1 MIFIDTDVLW
11 LAFAFHQ
18 DARQATNAAF
28 LEQVQAAQP
37 ATTIYNVLEL
47 LGKLSFNL
55 SPNQLDEW
63 RTWLVDAYQLRVV
76 WPMNPSLTTAAPT
89 FGEEIFERPYQKM
102 RTVQMPFMDSLIL
115 NLAERTPNATQF
127 VTWNARHF
135 QGKSTLQVLTPE
147 EYIQTK
153 A

>member
-1 MIFIDTDVLW
+1 MIVIDTDVLW

-18 DARQATNAAF
+18 DSRQAANVAF

-47 LGKLSFNL
+47 LGKFSFNL
-55 SPNQLDEW
+55 SPERLDEW
-63 RTWLVDAYQLRVV
+63 RSWLVDAYQLLII
-76 WPMNPSLTTAAPT
+76 WPTNPSLTTAAPT
-89 FGEEIFERPYQKM
+89 FREEIFERPYQKM
-102 RTVQMPFMDSLIL
+102 RAVKMPFMDSLIL
-115 NLAERTPNATQF
+115 NLAERTPNVTHF

-135 QGKSTLQVLTPE
+135 QGKSTLEIITPKG
-147 EYIQTK
+147 YVQ

>member
-18 DARQATNAAF
+18 DDRQAANSAF

-55 SPNQLDEW
+55 SPERLDEW
-63 RTWLVDAYQLRVV
+63 RSWLVDAYQLLVI
-76 WPMNPSLTTAAPT
+76 WPTNPELTTASPT
-89 FGEEIFERPYQKM
+89 FQEEIFERPYQKM
-102 RTVQMPFMDSLIL
+102 RTVKMPFMDALIL
-115 NLAERTPNATQF
+115 NLAERTPNVTQF

-135 QGKSTLQVLTPE
+135 QGKSTLPILTPE
-147 EYIQTK
+147 EYIQ

>member
-18 DARQATNAAF
+18 DARQAANTAF

-55 SPNQLDEW
+55 SPERLDEW
-63 RTWLVDAYQLRVV
+63 RSWLVDAYQLLVI
-76 WPMNPSLTTAAPT
+76 WPTNPNLTTAAPT
-89 FGEEIFERPYQKM
+89 FQEEIFERPYQKM
-102 RTVQMPFMDSLIL
+102 RTVQMPFMDALIL
-115 NLAERTPNATQF
+115 NLAERTPNVTQF

-147 EYIQTK
+147 DFIQG
-153 A
+153 

>member
-18 DARQATNAAF
+18 DERQAANTAF
-28 LEQVQAAQP
+28 LTQVQAAQP

-47 LGKLSFNL
+47 LGKFSFNL
-55 SPNQLDEW
+55 SPERLDEW
-63 RTWLVDAYQLRVV
+63 RSWLVDAYQLLVI
-76 WPMNPSLTTAAPT
+76 WPTNPDLKTSAPT
-89 FGEEIFERPYQKM
+89 FQEEIFERPYQKM
-102 RTVQMPFMDSLIL
+102 RTVKMPFMDSLIL

-135 QGKSTLQVLTPE
+135 QGKSTLPILTPE
-147 EYIQTK
+147 EYVQ